1 LDSSRDSKAARYEVA
16 MQWREFL
23 KEDAQVFTR
32 EEAIEAN
39 LFGSHISQ
47 ESFDRMGE
55 VIAVAQ
61 GGVVLIEQSREDK
74 EGAMVGHHGGNSE
87 IESKVPLLTTTL
99 N

>member
-1 LDSSRDSKAARYEVA
+1 
-16 MQWREFL
+16 
-23 KEDAQVFTR
+23 
-32 EEAIEAN
+32 
-39 LFGSHISQ
+39 
-47 ESFDRMGE
+47 MGE